1 MEPVS
6 TGRRNSGYFSSD
18 LGYRGRRPIN
28 ESEHY
33 VKKILAVLT
42 IASALLLTGCSQTN
56 EAASVGDFKIS
67 QTDLQ
72 ASIDAVIAERAKVDS
87 SQMQLETGDEL
98 NRSQLRFRI
107 LMHTFDEIAK
117 ELKIEVTSSNI
128 EAKKTTIIESNG
140 GKTEL
145 AKNLVNAAIAQADF
159 DTYVRAV
166 VISEQITAA
175 MSASG
180 VAEADIANKL
190 GELLSQKAKELGVK
204 INPRYGVWDVAAG
217 DVVAANVTGDAVAPA
232 AK

>member
-1 MEPVS
+1 
-6 TGRRNSGYFSSD
+6 
-18 LGYRGRRPIN
+18 
-28 ESEHY
+28 